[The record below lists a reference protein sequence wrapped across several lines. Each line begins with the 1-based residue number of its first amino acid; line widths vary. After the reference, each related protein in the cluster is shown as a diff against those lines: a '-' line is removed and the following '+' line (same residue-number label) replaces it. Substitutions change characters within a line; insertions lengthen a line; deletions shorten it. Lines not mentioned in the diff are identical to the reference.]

1 MKTGMILYVVGDEP
15 DMFDIGLE
23 AEHARQVLGVD
34 QVEIVAK
41 TSGHFDIHDAWWR
54 LTARGMKSVKCLTA
68 EFQEGTGLKPMA
80 RELRLCG

>member
-1 MKTGMILYVVGDEP
+1 MKTGLILYVVGDEP
-15 DMFDIGLE
+15 AVFDTAFE

-41 TSGHFDIHDAWWR
+41 TSGHFDLHDAWWR
-54 LTARGMKSVKCLTA
+54 LTARGMNQVRCLTA
-68 EFQEGTGLKPMA
+68 EFRKDAGLMPLA